1 MSLSKE
7 TELGTISISKIMA
20 AQVLVDAIKQ
30 SGCALK
36 VWPATKKGRQIGTD
50 TKYNISDISSHIAAE
65 MDENNNGVLVINFC
79 IILKYGCSI
88 KEMTKKLSDFIANEF
103 KKLCSDDAI
112 EKYIVRVTVT
122 GVKSKQIAKRNIEV
136 TNEYES

>member
-7 TELGTISISKIMA
+7 TELGTISISKIVA

-30 SGCALK
+30 SGCAFK

-50 TKYNISDISSHIAAE
+50 TKYNISDISSHITAE
-65 MDENNNGVLVINFC
+65 MDENNNALVINFY

-88 KEMTKKLSDFIANEF
+88 KEMTKRLSEFMANEF
-103 KKLCSDDAI
+103 KKLCSDETI
-112 EKYIVRVTVT
+112 KKYIVRVTVT